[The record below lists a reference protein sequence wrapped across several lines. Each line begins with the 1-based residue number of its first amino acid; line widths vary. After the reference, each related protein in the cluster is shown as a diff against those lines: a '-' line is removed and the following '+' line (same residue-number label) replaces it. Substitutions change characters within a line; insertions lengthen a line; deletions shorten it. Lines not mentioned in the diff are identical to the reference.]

1 MELEAELVMRYLLT
15 ICCALIQYSL
25 LAQLSPVKVT
35 DHITVSLPTDF
46 RPMTEQEINSKF
58 VYTRRPMALY
68 TDYSA
73 SVDFTISRAY
83 NRWNSGDLDI
93 LKDFYKANIM
103 SLYDEVTFL
112 KETMEEIDGKNFA
125 VFEFTA
131 LIKPEEDAIAND
143 TPLRTYNY
151 IQYTIINNSTLVFN
165 LSCAL
170 NHMRKWKDVAPD
182 IMRSVTIKKNFK

>member
-1 MELEAELVMRYLLT
+1 MRYLFA
-15 ICCALIQYSL
+15 ICCVLIQSSL

-35 DHITVSLPTDF
+35 DHITVSLPTEF
-46 RPMTEQEINSKF
+46 RLMTEQEINSKF

-68 TDYSA
+68 TDYGA
-73 SVDFTISRAY
+73 SVDFTINRAY
-83 NRWNSGDLDI
+83 NRWNAGDLDI

-112 KETMEEIDGKNFA
+112 KESVEEIDGKKFA

-131 LIKPEEDAIAND
+131 LIKPEEEAIAND

-151 IQYTIINNSTLVFN
+151 IQYTIVNNSTLVFN

-170 NHMRKWKDVAPD
+170 NHMSKWKVVAPA
-182 IMRSVTIKKNFK
+182 IMQSVTIKKNFK